1 MNHYQCATCVIA
13 TPTCVHQAP
22 LTVISGL
29 AKHIPM
35 DDLKDKKVV
44 VVCNMKPVSM
54 RGKHHVRV

>member
-1 MNHYQCATCVIA
+1 MLIA
-13 TPTCVHQAP
+13 TPTCAPQAP

-54 RGKHHVRV
+54 RGKLQVWV